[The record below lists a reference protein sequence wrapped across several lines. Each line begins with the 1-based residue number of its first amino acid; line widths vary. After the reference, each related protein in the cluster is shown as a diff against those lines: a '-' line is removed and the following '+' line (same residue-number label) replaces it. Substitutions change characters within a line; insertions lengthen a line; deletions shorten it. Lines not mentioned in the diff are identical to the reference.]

1 MKHRSRA
8 DVKNPDVLVES
19 AGWGWRSKI
28 LAAGGSSLSAKPVSS
43 LASHRGREAAQQR
56 MLEETAMADSED
68 WWGTV
73 DADTLRCLTENGPMT
88 PAELGKRLGISE
100 DGATSL
106 VSHLAREGRVRI
118 CLVES
123 ATLARRN

>member
-1 MKHRSRA
+1 MKHRSRP
-8 DVKNPDVLVES
+8 DVKRRRANGSGSRGSL
-19 AGWGWRSKI
+19 SKI
-28 LAAGGSSLSAKPVSS
+28 LAACERTLSAKPVSP
-43 LASHRGREAAQQR
+43 LAS
-56 MLEETAMADSED
+56 AMAGKLLGWTLLKEIAMTDSED

-73 DADTLRCLTENGPMT
+73 DADTLRCLSENGPMT

-123 ATLARRN
+123 AG

>member
-1 MKHRSRA
+1 
-8 DVKNPDVLVES
+8 
-19 AGWGWRSKI
+19 
-28 LAAGGSSLSAKPVSS
+28 
-43 LASHRGREAAQQR
+43 
-56 MLEETAMADSED
+56 MADSED

-73 DADTLRCLTENGPMT
+73 DADTLRCLAENGPMT

-106 VSHLAREGRVRI
+106 VSHLAREGRVHI

-123 ATLARRN
+123 AT